1 MVECLHG
8 ACERVETFPTLEV
21 FAASP
26 VLRWHIGSRT
36 ASAPGMPPDLK
47 GFGGRED
54 RKAPARTFFTAL
66 CNLCGLHNKR
76 PLRA

>member
-1 MVECLHG
+1 
-8 ACERVETFPTLEV
+8 
-21 FAASP
+21 
-26 VLRWHIGSRT
+26 
-36 ASAPGMPPDLK
+36 MPPDLK